1 VELQGKLVRV
11 REWRRSDNRLMEAW
25 PPFSDPLDQ
34 IWNLPRSV
42 SAGGESGFDDWGL
55 DRRTW
60 AIEDLSARLIGR
72 ISLREIDP
80 RLGQAR
86 LGISMGAPYVGKGMG
101 SEALRLFLGHYFGAL
116 GFAMMVLDVA
126 APNQRAVR
134 CYRRLGFRT
143 VGEDWRA
150 VPASV
155 DLRFLD
161 NPEYTPLMSHFRFGR
176 HGVWVQF
183 FEMELPKTQH
193 IAAAAGAR

>member
-1 VELQGKLVRV
+1 MDIQGKRVRL
-11 REWRRSDNRLMEAW
+11 REWRRNDNRVMESW

-42 SAGGESGFDDWGL
+42 SASNDGSFDDWGF

-60 AIEDLSARLIGR
+60 AIENLQAQLIGR
-72 ISLREIDP
+72 ISLREIEP

-101 SEALRLFLGHYFGAL
+101 TEALNLFLDHYFGVL
-116 GFAMMVLDVA
+116 GFSIMVLDVA

-134 CYRRLGFRT
+134 CYRRLGFRV

-155 DLRFLD
+155 DMRFLD
-161 NPEYTPLMSHFRFGR
+161 RPEYIPLMSHFRFGR

-183 FEMELPKTQH
+183 YEMELPKPQYSSTS
-193 IAAAAGAR
+193 ISTN